1 MVIKQFKKIGQ
12 AKTLISVPDN
22 LSQFFIRAKIKT
34 FFILP
39 GFFLSDSDTQAEMIR
54 SESPEKRL
62 FATFFSILAP
72 KFKISDDK
80 IAKTKNLAKQTFFA
94 AV

>member
-1 MVIKQFKKIGQ
+1 
-12 AKTLISVPDN
+12 
-22 LSQFFIRAKIKT
+22 
-34 FFILP
+34 
-39 GFFLSDSDTQAEMIR
+39 MIR

-80 IAKTKNLAKQTFFA
+80 ITKTKNLAKQTFFA